1 MIRLDRIEQFR
12 TDNSVQIK
20 QLDIK
25 ANIGVL
31 KYGNIREY
39 ESILKYTRDHTH
51 REKIKL
57 K

>member
-39 ESILKYTRDHTH
+39 ESILKYTRDHTQ
-51 REKIKL
+51 RED
-57 K
+57 